1 VGASDDYRQSA
12 AECLALA
19 EISADPERYAEL
31 LIMALAWFHLAE
43 QLTLPD
49 RVESYCTRDAPLT
62 NQLGDVSDGHSNR
75 VSETR
80 HRVQKDGQAIS

>member
-19 EISADPERYAEL
+19 EITADPERYAEL
-31 LIMALAWFHLAE
+31 LTMALAWFHLSE
-43 QLTLPD
+43 QVTVPARL
-49 RVESYCTRDAPLT
+49 ESMSARDPPLA
-62 NQLGDVSDGHSNR
+62 NQLGDISDGHSKG

-80 HRVQKDGQAIS
+80 R